1 MITKTQTL
9 IASTMFFVAVY
20 LIHAIGGIDTVF
32 RRIISAI
39 FELN

>member
-20 LIHAIGGIDTVF
+20 SLHAIGIDTLV